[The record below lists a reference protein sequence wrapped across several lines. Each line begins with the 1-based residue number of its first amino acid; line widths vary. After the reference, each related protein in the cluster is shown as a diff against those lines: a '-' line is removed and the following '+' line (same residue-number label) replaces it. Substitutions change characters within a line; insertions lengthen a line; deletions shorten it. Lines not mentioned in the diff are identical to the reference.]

1 MQKELFFLL
10 WMFVLIPTCARA
22 DTTLHLSHRR
32 QHGHAATVS
41 HKTAPPRL
49 VRASW
54 YGPGFEGKKMAN
66 GTRFDRK
73 NPTFAAHKSLPLG
86 TRVRITT
93 IPTIQ
98 SIEVVITDRGPYE
111 PGREID
117 LSEAA
122 AETLGIIEAGVVTV
136 QMEIL
141 P

>member
-1 MQKELFFLL
+1 MQRELFFLL

-22 DTTLHLSHRR
+22 GTTPHASSTT
-32 QHGHAATVS
+32 QHKHVAPVS
-41 HKTAPPRL
+41 HKTAAPRL
-49 VRASW
+49 VRVSW
-54 YGPGFEGKKMAN
+54 YGPGFQGKKMADGN
-66 GTRFDRK
+66 RFDRK
-73 NPTFAAHKSLPLG
+73 NPTLAAHKSLPFG

-93 IPTIQ
+93 IPTVQ

-122 AETLGIIEAGVVTV
+122 AESLGIIEAGVVTV